1 MAPSSWHTRSYYS
14 KRAWVPG
21 SRGKKTKW
29 WAERNDV
36 YGNRGKYVGI
46 VVVLVVTFFFLPSV
60 VIVVVVM
67 TMREYVTQLTT
78 QLANMT
84 TNKTDRN
91 QNSVS

>member
-1 MAPSSWHTRSYYS
+1 MTYM
-14 KRAWVPG
+14 G
-21 SRGKKTKW
+21 IEEKTQQRTDI
-29 WAERNDV
+29 AL
-36 YGNRGKYVGI
+36 VGMVVLFVVIFSGII
-46 VVVLVVTFFFLPSV
+46 VVVG
-60 VIVVVVM
+60 M